1 MGAGSPGVASGW
13 IIPAQPEVWYAGAM
27 KSPEQQALAEM
38 LGHAKPGPAAKTPA
52 PATSATSEPEAFSWN
67 WTLLSVLIF
76 GVAQVGLGFL
86 AGEYLFTGRYLTE
99 NMRFF
104 VEGSINLAS
113 YFLSGLLIGV
123 ISPRVRLLE
132 PAIGA
137 AIVVVATLSVGL
149 FTPNRLL
156 GMGPMKLLIGGGLA
170 FMLAL
175 WGAWIGERF
184 TRQVR

>member
-1 MGAGSPGVASGW
+1 MS
-13 IIPAQPEVWYAGAM
+13 
-27 KSPEQQALAEM
+27 SPERQALAEM
-38 LGHAKPGPAAKTPA
+38 LGDAPPSAPPRPQPA
-52 PATSATSEPEAFSWN
+52 PSGEQEPFSWT
-67 WTLLSVLIF
+67 WTFISILIF
-76 GVAQVGLGFL
+76 GVAQVGLGWL
-86 AGEYLFTGRYLTE
+86 AGTYLFTGQYLTE
-99 NMRFF
+99 NMRYF

-132 PAIGA
+132 PALGA

-170 FMLAL
+170 FGLAL

-184 TRQVR
+184 TKQVA